1 MKIILKHALSK
12 VFFLLILNL
21 LLISQIQ
28 GQVLINRELS
38 EYPPGTTK
46 NPAGCTGATGTLCTS
61 IEIGTKAKFNEPFY
75 LKIPLLQSVDTAGI
89 IDYNANPGLT
99 VEIDTFHTCDSV
111 RLLVTAGWD
120 HMVGNTTD
128 HYVEFTYY
136 TKKLLPTVAIE
147 TQVYRVNLVRD
158 TTKIVMV
165 LDRSGSMDWPVPYKT
180 IRRWDTLQFAV
191 NAFVEKIEF
200 FRKYGDSLGLS
211 YFSYQEMQPNQAN
224 FNKDFI
230 AITHPFIST
239 PSSSKVA
246 TELSSVHPYGSTA
259 MGQGLLDAKRKLN
272 QLPTEHTKKM
282 VLLVTDGIQNVPP
295 YVSLDGNSL
304 ATDAIHYGDNFI
316 AGGSNT
322 VDVLNDYST
331 NPRDSILYYTIA
343 TWEAGEHPAVLNA
356 ISSSSGGEYLNALPY
371 TTFDLLFDNHLEN
384 MLYGN
389 SPQIIFKKEA
399 NQLAG
404 STTYSFNLNAN
415 IPTLLFHL
423 SKLNIDLTF
432 KKDGVEMTP
441 FAQKKPGTSFNM
453 PFFQFPII
461 NGSDTIHSDGLWEV
475 ILTGNSSSYYF
486 SAIAD
491 DHYLDYTCK
500 LNKRLFTVGETIKF
514 NTQISYKGKPVSG
527 SENKVTAFILKPSDD
542 IGHLLSIAET
552 SLCDTTND
560 DISNPVS
567 QKYNNLINTDINFY
581 NALLPDEQEVVLTN
595 LGNGYYSGE
604 FSETDISGPYNI
616 LFLINGVI
624 PNNGKFDRYK
634 MISSI
639 VESDGSDS
647 DIEVFTDVDP
657 PTVPE
662 NFHFEDLSET
672 SLVLKW
678 EPSSDNFGI
687 DKYLIYQNGIE
698 ISEVHYNKCHFK
710 IQHLAPATNYSYYIK
725 ARDASGI
732 VSNNSNDV
740 NVVTFGEIDN
750 ESPSVPLNLGAYN
763 ITQTHI
769 YLSWDY
775 STDNVEVTEY
785 EIYKNGEKEI
795 TTTIPNCHLNNL
807 TANANYEFYVIAK
820 DASGNVSEASSI
832 VSAKTL
838 DYPDIENP
846 NAPTNLVSSDITE
859 SSLMLNWDIPFDNK
873 GVVGYDIYEK
883 GIFLASTNTNQFF
896 RANLAPESLYTYFV
910 KAKDAAGNISDKSDI
925 IEISTLGIVDTSAPT
940 EPSNLEASNIAHSSL
955 YLSWN
960 ESNDNIGTIL
970 YLVYINN
977 ELETTVTE
985 TEYSVINLIP
995 GSNNTIYILAKDAAG
1010 NISNSSNVLEITTIG
1025 MPEIEATTAPT
1036 NLKATDIGQSSI
1048 YLSWD
1053 ASYDNKCVDKYNI
1066 YQDGNLIT
1074 HTSATSISM
1083 VELNS
1088 STTYSFYVVAAD
1100 LANNISESS
1109 NEIEVTTKEK
1119 TDVITPPTKLSVSN
1133 ISQTSFKLNWQA
1145 SKSTIGGVVYGVF
1158 VDGNYIDKTTNAN
1171 YTVTGLNPSTDYKV
1185 YIIAVD
1191 ARRNV
1196 SNPSKTLKVVTLD
1209 KFVFVPRDFYKVV
1222 GIKIRPK
1229 NKFGKYMG
1237 PGFKSKIK
1245 VEFKPPKRKSNV
1257 AHKASLNNIPG
1268 SNTKITQKPYLKNI
1282 KDNLDG
1288 SYYLILGNVPAKS
1301 NPEIVIKVGDDVL
1314 YEGKLYKIPWWYYL
1328 IVILIIVIL
1337 IILKKAKESNS
1348 VKLARII
1355 LKLLA
1360 AIFFILYILHAL
1372 GILKLFIL

>member
-1 MKIILKHALSK
+1 MKINLKHVLSK
-12 VFFLLILNL
+12 IFFLLTLNL
-21 LLISQIQ
+21 FLIFQVQ
-28 GQVLINRELS
+28 GQELINRELS
-38 EYPPGTTK
+38 EYPIGTTK
-46 NPAGCTGATGTLCTS
+46 TPAGCTGNDCNL
-61 IEIGTKAKFNEPFY
+61 IEIGTNAKFNKPFY

-89 IDYNANPGLT
+89 INYSANPGLT

-120 HMVGNTTD
+120 YFVGNTTE

-136 TKKLLPTVAIE
+136 TKKLSPPAIE
-147 TQVYRVNLVRD
+147 TQVYKVNLVRD

-165 LDRSGSMDWPVPYKT
+165 LDRSGSMDWPVPNKT
-180 IRRWDTLQFAV
+180 IRRWDTLQYAV

-211 YFSYQEMQPNQAN
+211 YFAYQEMQPNPAN
-224 FNKDFI
+224 FDKDFI

-246 TELSSVHPYGSTA
+246 TELSSVHPNGSTA

-272 QLPTEHTKKM
+272 QWPTQNTKKM

-295 YVSLDGNSL
+295 FVSLDGNSL
-304 ATDAIHYGDNFI
+304 ATDAINYGDNFI

-343 TWEAGEHPAVLNA
+343 TWEAGEYPAVLNA

-371 TTFDLLFDNHLEN
+371 STFDLLFDNHLEN

-399 NQLAG
+399 NKLVG
-404 STTYSFNLNAN
+404 SATYSFNLNAN

-423 SKLNIDLTF
+423 SKLNIDLSY
-432 KKDGVEMTP
+432 KKDGLDMTP
-441 FAQKKPGTSFNM
+441 FAQMKPSSSFNM

-461 NGSDTIHSDGLWEV
+461 NGSDTIYSDGLWEV
-475 ILTGNSSSYYF
+475 TLTGNSSSYYF

-491 DHYLDYTCK
+491 DHYLDYTCN
-500 LNKRLFTVGETIKF
+500 LNKRQFTVGETIRF
-514 NTQISYKGKPVSG
+514 NTQISYKGKPLSG
-527 SENKVTAFILKPSDD
+527 PENKVTAFILKPSDD

-552 SLCDTTND
+552 NLCDTTND

-567 QKYNNLINTDINFY
+567 QKYNNLINNDINFY
-581 NALLPDEQEVVLTN
+581 NALLPNEQEVVLTN
-595 LGNGYYSGE
+595 LGNGNYSGE

-616 LFLINGVI
+616 VFVINGET

-634 MISSI
+634 MISAI
-639 VESDGSDS
+639 IESDGSDS

-662 NFHFEDLSET
+662 NLHIEDLTET

-678 EPSSDNFGI
+678 EPSSDNYGI
-687 DKYLIYQNGIE
+687 DKYIIYQNGVE

-710 IQHLAPATNYSYYIK
+710 IDHLAPATNYSYYIK

-732 VSNNSNDV
+732 VSDNSNSL
-740 NVVTFGEIDN
+740 NIVTLGEIDE
-750 ESPSVPLNLGAYN
+750 ESPSVPLNLGTYN

-785 EIYKNGEKEI
+785 DIYINGAKEI

-807 TANANYEFYVIAK
+807 IADTNYEFYVVAK
-820 DASGNVSEASSI
+820 DASGNISEASTS
-832 VSAKTL
+832 VNAKTP
-838 DYPDIENP
+838 DYPDTENP
-846 NAPTNLVSSDITE
+846 NAPTNLASSDITE
-859 SSLMLNWDIPFDNK
+859 SSMMLNWDIPFDNK
-873 GVVGYDIYEK
+873 GVVEYDLYEND
-883 GIFLASTNTNQFF
+883 IFLISTISNQFL
-896 RANLAPESLYTYFV
+896 RANLSPETLYTYYV
-910 KAKDAAGNISDKSDI
+910 IAKDAAGNKSDKSNV
-925 IEISTLGIVDTSAPT
+925 IEVSTSGIEDTIAPT
-940 EPSNLEASNIAHSSL
+940 EPSNLQASNIAYSSL

-960 ESNDNIGTIL
+960 ESSDNIGTIL
-970 YLVYINN
+970 YLVYIND

-985 TEYSVINLIP
+985 TEFSVINLIP
-995 GSNNTIYILAKDAAG
+995 GSNYSIYVLAKDAAG
-1010 NISNSSNVLEITTIG
+1010 NISTSSNILDVTTIG
-1025 MPEIEATTAPT
+1025 MPDTEAPTAPT

-1053 ASYDNKCVDKYNI
+1053 PSSDNKCVEKYDI
-1066 YQDGNLIT
+1066 YQDGNFIT
-1074 HTSATSISM
+1074 HSSATSISM
-1083 VELNS
+1083 VGLS
-1088 STTYSFYVVAAD
+1088 SNTTYTFYVVAKD

-1109 NEIEVTTKEK
+1109 NEIEVITKEK

-1133 ISQTSFKLNWQA
+1133 ITQTSFKLKWQA

-1158 VDGNYIDKTTNAN
+1158 VDGNYIDKTSNTD
-1171 YTVTGLNPSTDYKV
+1171 YTITGLNPSTLYKV
-1185 YIIAVD
+1185 YVIAVD
-1191 ARRNV
+1191 ARRNI

-1209 KFVFVPRDFYKVV
+1209 KFVFVPRDFYEIV

-1245 VEFKPPKRKSNV
+1245 VECKPQKRKSD
-1257 AHKASLNNIPG
+1257 AAYKASFNNTAQI
-1268 SNTKITQKPYLKNI
+1268 NTKLIQEPYLKNI
-1282 KDNLDG
+1282 QDNLDG

-1301 NPEIVIKVGDDVL
+1301 NPEIVITIGDDVL
-1314 YEGKLYKIPWWYYL
+1314 YDGKLYQIPWWYYL
-1328 IVILIIVIL
+1328 IVILIIVL
-1337 IILKKAKESNS
+1337 IAILKKARESNS
-1348 VKLARII
+1348 VKLASVI

-1372 GILKLFIL
+1372 GVLNIVL